1 MNQNIINLFEL
12 LINHIKVQIDNSS
25 NKKDNIKHSFRL
37 RQISNALKFI
47 KKFPDEIKS
56 SDQLKNIKG
65 FGEGILNRIDQ
76 ILKTNNLK
84 ELDQNNQTNINQKL
98 IDQLDKIVG
107 VGRKTALKLIDKY
120 SLNSIEDLIKL
131 NKNSKIELNNNIKLG
146 LKYFNRYEQKIPHKT
161 LFKIEQQLQKFLFK
175 CDPKFIGIVTGSYR
189 RLKPYSGDVDLLVFN
204 PDIKTKKQ
212 LEQSHDLTKIYNCL
226 KKNNFIIDS
235 LTNKEPNTKYMGF
248 ANNQNITFRFDIR
261 FLPFNSF
268 YTALAYFTGS
278 AETNRKMRTVALQQ
292 DMLLN
297 EYGLFKNNKQI
308 KIDSE
313 IHLFKLLGLEYL
325 HPELR

>member
-131 NKNSKIELNNNIKLG
+131 YLD
-146 LKYFNRYEQKIPHKT
+146 
-161 LFKIEQQLQKFLFK
+161 
-175 CDPKFIGIVTGSYR
+175 DPKKIQKLI
-189 RLKPYSGDVDLLVFN
+189 DE
-204 PDIKTKKQ
+204 TK
-212 LEQSHDLTKIYNCL
+212 D
-226 KKNNFIIDS
+226 
-235 LTNKEPNTKYMGF
+235 
-248 ANNQNITFRFDIR
+248 
-261 FLPFNSF
+261 NS
-268 YTALAYFTGS
+268 
-278 AETNRKMRTVALQQ
+278 
-292 DMLLN
+292 
-297 EYGLFKNNKQI
+297 
-308 KIDSE
+308 
-313 IHLFKLLGLEYL
+313 
-325 HPELR
+325 